1 MGSQDGYHQ
10 VRLPGDQGRR
20 APTGDPTLLWFANK
34 DADALLYKINR
45 RPPVAGETMFTQP
58 ADVLDHL
65 EEALAASVSY
75 ETGRANKRLWH
86 IGNKVFDH
94 PAETLTGRVGWT
106 RPTEVQA
113 PVWDEVRQEWTDRVQ
128 AGDVTVVAP
137 FAFIADGRYLGVLR
151 HSSFSEKTVADVFR
165 QILNRGEGR
174 RAEPSTDWDVEPLGD
189 LQEFYQWVAAT
200 DRVVNVEFVFKRP
213 NPDAEREFEQLFT
226 RMDAMKARQIRE
238 LIAAQDNERGLD
250 KEALVT
256 EPTNRGFSAAAMAA
270 FGYIVG
276 KGYLQGRW
284 DTYDLRRH
292 TAREH
297 IEDVSPTWDGAAEEV
312 LNAVRRARTRRR
324 RDG

>member
-1 MGSQDGYHQ
+1 MGGRDSHGDGFNAGYQ
-10 VRLPGDQGRR
+10 SGYLARR

-45 RPPVAGETMFTQP
+45 RAPVAGETMFTQP

-113 PVWDEVRQEWTDRVQ
+113 PVWDDARQEWADRVQ

-151 HSSFSEKTVADVFR
+151 HSSFSETTVADVFR
-165 QILNRGEGR
+165 QILNRGRG
-174 RAEPSTDWDVEPLGD
+174 
-189 LQEFYQWVAAT
+189 Q
-200 DRVVNVEFVFKRP
+200 
-213 NPDAEREFEQLFT
+213 
-226 RMDAMKARQIRE
+226 AR
-238 LIAAQDNERGLD
+238 
-250 KEALVT
+250 
-256 EPTNRGFSAAAMAA
+256 
-270 FGYIVG
+270 
-276 KGYLQGRW
+276 
-284 DTYDLRRH
+284 
-292 TAREH
+292 
-297 IEDVSPTWDGAAEEV
+297 GA
-312 LNAVRRARTRRR
+312 
-324 RDG
+324 